1 MKILLLSLL
10 IIVNNLSSFDEVDKL
25 VEQRK
30 YSDAFKL
37 LNEIDP
43 DNEEPEALRRKI
55 DICIDNYIMSIG
67 HQLFALKNME
77 EGEDVQS
84 MRGKEGS
91 YDMYSLD
98 VSSIAPKLMGKNPN
112 DYKLKFAVGRYYHS
126 MHLNCGDC
134 SLSAADCIQ
143 EFESLFEECYK
154 NGVYD
159 YFSAYGIAYAKINKQ
174 QFNESIPYF
183 LKSIELNDDYPSS
196 HYNLSYAYLYTDD
209 RENCIKYAKNA
220 FDRYEYPTYKVDAA
234 KIVATAYNELKD
246 FENAYKYYS
255 TANEINPGDYYILSP
270 LINLSL
276 YLKKEGTSKLRNN
289 FFLIDTDNPTIYN
302 DMINAYYD
310 YDYGDISELLS
321 YFESLKPKYQ
331 ESYTTLGSLLF
342 YTGKINLEEGNEE
355 KGRELLASAKLELL
369 KVYPKDHQ
377 VFPVIDQ
384 LLEQK

>member
-43 DNEEPEALRRKI
+43 DNEDPEVLRIKI

-174 QFNESIPYF
+174 QFKESIPYF

-220 FDRYEYPTYKVDAA
+220 FDRYEYPTYKADAA

-302 DMINAYYD
+302 DLINAY

>member
-220 FDRYEYPTYKVDAA
+220 FDRYEYPTYKADAA

-302 DMINAYYD
+302 DLINAY